1 MDNNNKTAEH
11 LMKRQQRSNYT
22 CDVLI
27 IGGGSAGLRAAIQAH
42 DAGANVLLI
51 SRSKKGDPHT
61 TLARGGINAA
71 LGTMDPED
79 NWMIHAADTLRE
91 GEFLADYERVE
102 ILCKNAPDA
111 INELVS
117 WGARFHREK
126 DGRLTQ
132 RFFGA
137 HTYRRTVFYQDW
149 TGQEIVRVL
158 MEQVNQRK
166 IKIIDNVYIAKLLL
180 LKSDGG
186 YDENSERLSSSSS
199 SSSLSKSATAQ
210 HKEQLINERE
220 EGGGEGREE
229 IKGAFGIDVEKK
241 EFVTFECKSLILA
254 AGGYTRVY
262 AVSSS
267 RIFENYGEGIAL
279 AYEAGVDLVDM
290 EMVQFHP
297 TGMVWPEKAL
307 GTLAT
312 EAIRGEGGIL
322 LNSKGERFMKNYDP
336 ERMELGPR
344 DVVARANYNEI
355 ISGRGTEHG
364 GVWLDVT
371 HLRKEVIQERLTTMY
386 EQFQELD
393 GIDISKE
400 KMEVGPTAHYSMGG
414 VVVEINCQTRVKG
427 LFAVGEVISQIH
439 GANRLGGN
447 SLLDTVVF
455 GKIAGDEAAKLA
467 LHARKGNTKKTKDAL
482 SQPKS
487 DIVNQKNRFD
497 DDDDNYKRIFAI
509 EEPMKFRSE
518 IQNLMMQNAGIV
530 RDETRLQNG
539 LKRILELKNEFY
551 SNKHNIINL
560 KESSIADGNDKIEN
574 IIISL
579 QMKSSLIACEA
590 IIRSALMRQESR
602 GAHYRSDFP
611 RLDDERWKVNIYCTK
626 RGNGGTADPAAEMT
640 LFKQN
645 VKEISG
651 PIADFLKS
659 HVKAA
664 HHRTFE

>member
-1 MDNNNKTAEH
+1 MTDH
-11 LMKRQQRSNYT
+11 IMKKQSIYS

-27 IGGGSAGLRAAIQAH
+27 IGGGSAGLRAAIEAH
-42 DAGANVLLI
+42 DAGANVLII
-51 SRSKKGDPHT
+51 SKSKKGDPHT

-79 NWMIHAADTLRE
+79 NWIIHAADTLRE

-102 ILCKNAPDA
+102 ALCRSAPDA
-111 INELVS
+111 INELVN

-137 HTYRRTVFYQDW
+137 HTYRRTVFYEDW

-158 MEQVNQRK
+158 MDQVNQRK
-166 IKIIDNVYIAKLLL
+166 IKIIDNVYITKLLL
-180 LKSDGG
+180 SDDVNGKILPPL
-186 YDENSERLSSSSS
+186 SSLSSS
-199 SSSLSKSATAQ
+199 ATATPEEPVV
-210 HKEQLINERE
+210 KEE
-220 EGGGEGREE
+220 EQEVV
-229 IKGAFGIDVEKK
+229 KGAFGVDIEKK
-241 EFVTFECKSLILA
+241 EFVRFECKSLILA

-267 RIFENYGEGIAL
+267 RINENYGEGIAL

-297 TGMVWPEKAL
+297 TGMVWPEKAV

-371 HLRKEVIQERLTTMY
+371 HLREEVIQERLPTMY
-386 EQFQELD
+386 EQFQKLD

-414 VVVEINCQTRVKG
+414 VVVDINCRTKVKG

-455 GKIAGDEAAKLA
+455 GKIAGDEAASFAKQGA
-467 LHARKGNTKKTKDAL
+467 TGNTKKTKEVP
-482 SQPKS
+482 SQLKS
-487 DIVNQKNRFD
+487 NVDNQTKGLDDNND
-497 DDDDNYKRIFAI
+497 DDYYGGIFVVK
-509 EEPMKFRSE
+509 EPIKFRNE
-518 IQNLMMQNAGIV
+518 IQELMKQNAGIV
-530 RDETRLQNG
+530 REQTRLQNG

-551 SNKHNIINL
+551 SNKDNINI
-560 KESSIADGNDKIEN
+560 KEFEIDDNNNFEN
-574 IIISL
+574 VVLSW
-579 QMKSSLIACEA
+579 QVKSSLVACEA

-611 RLDDERWKVNIYCTK
+611 KLDDESWQVNIYCRK
-626 RGNGGTADPAAEMT
+626 KGKGASAASVEMV
-640 LFKQN
+640 LFKHN
-645 VKEISG
+645 VKEIKG
-651 PIADFLKS
+651 PLVDFLKS

>member
-1 MDNNNKTAEH
+1 MAEH
-11 LMKRQQRSNYT
+11 MKKQSNYS

-27 IGGGSAGLRAAIQAH
+27 IGGGSAGLRAAIEAH
-42 DAGANVLLI
+42 DAGANVLI
-51 SRSKKGDPHT
+51 VSKSKRGDPHT

-91 GEFLADYERVE
+91 GEFLADYQRVE
-102 ILCKNAPDA
+102 VLCKNAPDA
-111 INELVS
+111 IDELVN

-137 HTYRRTVFYQDW
+137 HTYRRTVFYEDW

-166 IKIIDNVYIAKLLL
+166 IKIIDNVYITKLLL
-180 LKSDGG
+180 SLLLDSDDGSSDDHVNG
-186 YDENSERLSSSSS
+186 ERPSLLSSE
-199 SSSLSKSATAQ
+199 TVTPEEQ
-210 HKEQLINERE
+210 VVKEQEAV
-220 EGGGEGREE
+220 
-229 IKGAFGIDVEKK
+229 KGAFGVDVEKK

-344 DVVARANYNEI
+344 DVVARAIYNEI

-386 EQFQELD
+386 QQFQELD

-414 VVVEINCQTRVKG
+414 VVVDIKCRTKIKG

-447 SLLDTVVF
+447 SLLDTIVF
-455 GKIAGDEAAKLA
+455 GKIAGGEAARLA
-467 LHARKGNTKKTKDAL
+467 KQGLRVNTKKTEASSRLESNIDNAKKGFNYNDDYYAG
-482 SQPKS
+482 
-487 DIVNQKNRFD
+487 IFVVNKP
-497 DDDDNYKRIFAI
+497 IT
-509 EEPMKFRSE
+509 FRNE
-518 IQNLMMQNAGIV
+518 IQELMKQNAGII
-530 RDETRLQNG
+530 REQTRLQDG
-539 LKRILELKNEFY
+539 LKRILELKSEFY
-551 SNKHNIINL
+551 SNKDNINI
-560 KESSIADGNDKIEN
+560 KEFKIGGNNDFEN
-574 IIISL
+574 IVLSW
-579 QMKSSLIACEA
+579 QVKSSLIACEA
-590 IIRSALMRQESR
+590 IIRSALMREESR

-611 RLDDERWKVNIYCTK
+611 KLDDERWKVNIYCRK
-626 RGNGGTADPAAEMT
+626 EGKGVSAAAAEMV
-640 LFKQN
+640 LFKYN
-645 VKEISG
+645 VKEIEG
-651 PIADFLKS
+651 PVADFLQS

>member
-1 MDNNNKTAEH
+1 MAENKKKIQSIH
-11 LMKRQQRSNYT
+11 RS

-27 IGGGSAGLRAAIQAH
+27 IGGGSAGLRAAIEAH
-42 DAGANVLLI
+42 DAGAHVLII
-51 SRSKKGDPHT
+51 SKSRKGDPHT
-61 TLARGGINAA
+61 VLARGGINAA

-102 ILCKNAPDA
+102 LLCKNAPGA
-111 INELVS
+111 VNELVN

-137 HTYRRTVFYQDW
+137 HTYRRTVFYGDW
-149 TGQEIVRVL
+149 TGEEIIRVL
-158 MEQVNQRK
+158 MDEISQRK
-166 IKIIDNVYIAKLLL
+166 IKIIDNVYVTKL
-180 LKSDGG
+180 LKSDDVIEEEPAAGG
-186 YDENSERLSSSSS
+186 G
-199 SSSLSKSATAQ
+199 
-210 HKEQLINERE
+210 KEGERE
-220 EGGGEGREE
+220 GEEGEVV
-229 IKGAFGIDVEKK
+229 KGALGIDIEKK
-241 EFVTFECKSLILA
+241 EIVIFECKSLILA

-262 AVSSS
+262 SVSSS
-267 RIFENYGEGIAL
+267 RIVENYGEGVAL
-279 AYEAGVDLVDM
+279 AYEAGADLVDM

-322 LNSKGERFMKNYDP
+322 LNSKGERFMKNYYP

-344 DVVARANYNEI
+344 DIVARANYNEI
-355 ISGRGTEHG
+355 VAGRGTEHG
-364 GVWLDVT
+364 GVWLDIT
-371 HLRKEVIQERLTTMY
+371 HLPKEKILDRLPTMY
-386 EQFQELD
+386 EQFKNIA

-414 VVVEINCQTRVKG
+414 VVVDIKCRTKIRG

-455 GKIAGDEAAKLA
+455 GKVVGGEAARLA
-467 LHARKGNTKKTKDAL
+467 KEVEGEIKKTGGPS
-482 SQPKS
+482 SQLRLN
-487 DIVNQKNRFD
+487 VNNQKEFD
-497 DDDDNYKRIFAI
+497 NDGIFI
-509 EEPMKFRSE
+509 VKEPIKFRNE
-518 IQNLMMQNAGIV
+518 IQELMKQDAGII
-530 RDETRLQNG
+530 REEIKLQNG

-551 SNKHNIINL
+551 SKDNIL
-560 KESSIADGNDKIEN
+560 KEFKIDDEGNGEN
-574 IIISL
+574 IFL
-579 QMKSSLIACEA
+579 TWEVKSSLVVCEA

-611 RLDDERWKVNIYCTK
+611 KLDDEKWNVNIYC
-626 RGNGGTADPAAEMT
+626 RNEGREMV

-645 VKEISG
+645 VKEIKG
-651 PIADFLKS
+651 PLADLLEA
-659 HVKAA
+659 HVKPE
-664 HHRTFE
+664 HHREFE

>member
-1 MDNNNKTAEH
+1 MKQGMSEH
-11 LMKRQQRSNYT
+11 MMKKRQSNYS

-27 IGGGSAGLRAAIQAH
+27 IGSGSAGLRAAIEAY
-42 DAGANVLLI
+42 DAGASVLII

-79 NWMIHAADTLRE
+79 NWMVHAADTLRE
-91 GEFLADYERVE
+91 GEFLADYQRVE

-111 INELVS
+111 INELVG
-117 WGARFHREK
+117 WDARFHREK

-137 HTYRRTVFYQDW
+137 HTYRRTVFYEDW
-149 TGQEIVRVL
+149 TGQEIIRVL
-158 MEQVNQRK
+158 MAQVNQRK
-166 IKIIDNVYIAKLLL
+166 IKIIDNVYITKLLL
-180 LKSDGG
+180 NLDG
-186 YDENSERLSSSSS
+186 DFANRERVSSSP
-199 SSSLSKSATAQ
+199 SSLSAIEQPGAQ
-210 HKEQLINERE
+210 MAKGE
-220 EGGGEGREE
+220 EEKKKKE
-229 IKGAFGIDVEKK
+229 IKGAYGIDFENK
-241 EFVTFECKSLILA
+241 EIVTFECKSLILA

-279 AYEAGVDLVDM
+279 AYEAGIDLVDM

-297 TGMVWPEKAL
+297 TGMVWPEKAV

-322 LNSKGERFMKNYDP
+322 LNSKGERFMKNYEP

-355 ISGRGTEHG
+355 ISGRGTKHG

-414 VVVEINCQTRVKG
+414 VLVDINCRTRVKG

-467 LHARKGNTKKTKDAL
+467 DQSRRGNAKKTKEAP
-482 SQPKS
+482 SQLKS
-487 DIVNQKNRFD
+487 DLVNQENRYD
-497 DDDDNYKRIFAI
+497 DDGDDDGDDEHQYGGIFVVGDSI
-509 EEPMKFRSE
+509 KFRNE
-518 IQNLMMQNAGIV
+518 IQELMMQYAGII
-530 RDETRLQNG
+530 REQARLQHG
-539 LKRILELKNEFY
+539 LERILELKNEFY
-551 SNKHNIINL
+551 ANKHNINL
-560 KESSIADGNDKIEN
+560 KEAQIDDDNYYEN
-574 IIISL
+574 IIPSL
-579 QMKSSLIACEA
+579 QVKSSLIVCEA

-611 RLDDERWKVNIYCTK
+611 KLDDERWKLNIYCRK
-626 RGNGGTADPAAEMT
+626 EVNGASAATAEEMI
-640 LFKQN
+640 LFKQGI
-645 VKEISG
+645 KEIKG
-651 PIADFLKS
+651 PLAEFLKS
-659 HVKAA
+659 HAKAA

>member
-1 MDNNNKTAEH
+1 MYISIEREILVSIEDKWSVYVKMTEN
-11 LMKRQQRSNYT
+11 MKKESNHS

-27 IGGGSAGLRAAIQAH
+27 IGGGSAGLRAAIEAH
-42 DAGANVLLI
+42 DAGANVIII
-51 SRSKKGDPHT
+51 SKSKTGDPHT

-71 LGTMDPED
+71 LGTMDPDD

-91 GEFLADYERVE
+91 AEFLADYERVE
-102 ILCKNAPDA
+102 VLCRSAPDA
-111 INELVS
+111 INELVN

-137 HTYRRTVFYQDW
+137 HTYRRTVFYEDW
-149 TGQEIVRVL
+149 TGEEIIRVL
-158 MEQVNQRK
+158 MEQVSQRK
-166 IKIIDNVYIAKLLL
+166 IEIIDNVYVVKL
-180 LKSDGG
+180 LKSADDNDDNEEG
-186 YDENSERLSSSSS
+186 
-199 SSSLSKSATAQ
+199 SLSAA
-210 HKEQLINERE
+210 
-220 EGGGEGREE
+220 EGGRGGEVR
-229 IKGAFGIDVEKK
+229 GALGIDLKKK
-241 EFVTFECKSLILA
+241 EIVMFGCKSLILA

-267 RIFENYGEGIAL
+267 RITENYGEGVAL

-322 LNSKGERFMKNYDP
+322 LNSKGERFMKNYYP

-344 DVVARANYNEI
+344 DIVARANYNEI

-364 GVWLDVT
+364 GVWLDIT
-371 HLRKEVIQERLTTMY
+371 HLPKEKILDRLPTMY
-386 EQFQELD
+386 EQFQKLD

-414 VVVEINCQTRVKG
+414 VVVDIECRTKIKG
-427 LFAVGEVISQIH
+427 LFAVGEAISQIH

-455 GKIAGDEAAKLA
+455 GKIAGGEAARLA
-467 LHARKGNTKKTKDAL
+467 NEVKAIERTGESSSLIRKNINNNKKKE
-482 SQPKS
+482 
-487 DIVNQKNRFD
+487 FD
-497 DDDDNYKRIFAI
+497 DIGTFIVD
-509 EEPMKFRSE
+509 EPIKFRNE
-518 IQNLMMQNAGIV
+518 IQELMKQNAGII
-530 RDETRLQNG
+530 REETKLQDG

-551 SNKHNIINL
+551 SKDNII
-560 KESSIADGNDKIEN
+560 KEFKIDDDVDNNAEN
-574 IIISL
+574 VVL
-579 QMKSSLIACEA
+579 TWQVKSSLIACEA

-611 RLDDERWKVNIYCTK
+611 KLDDKTWKVNIYC
-626 RGNGGTADPAAEMT
+626 RNEVGGEKEWSAAEMV

-645 VKEISG
+645 VKEIKG
-651 PIADFLKS
+651 PLADYLKE
-659 HVKAA
+659 HVKAE
-664 HHRTFE
+664 HRREFE

>member
-1 MDNNNKTAEH
+1 MAKH
-11 LMKRQQRSNYT
+11 VKKRPNYS
-22 CDVLI
+22 CNVLI
-27 IGGGSAGLRAAIQAH
+27 IGGGSAGLRAAIEAH
-42 DAGANVLLI
+42 DAGASVLII
-51 SRSKKGDPHT
+51 SRCKRGDPHT

-102 ILCKNAPDA
+102 VLCKNAPDA
-111 INELVS
+111 INELVN

-137 HTYRRTVFYQDW
+137 HTYRRTVFYEDW
-149 TGQEIVRVL
+149 TGQEIIRVL

-166 IKIIDNVYIAKLLL
+166 INIIDSVYITKL
-180 LKSDGG
+180 LKSDDDGDDITREG
-186 YDENSERLSSSSS
+186 PRSLSSS
-199 SSSLSKSATAQ
+199 ATAI
-210 HKEQLINERE
+210 HKEQVVKE
-220 EGGGEGREE
+220 EEQEAV
-229 IKGAFGIDVEKK
+229 KGAFGVDIEKK
-241 EFVTFECKSLILA
+241 EFVTVECKSLILA

-297 TGMVWPEKAL
+297 TGMVWPQKAV

-344 DVVARANYNEI
+344 DVVARAIYNEI

-364 GVWLDVT
+364 GIWLDVT

-414 VVVEINCQTRVKG
+414 VVVDIKCRTNIRG
-427 LFAVGEVISQIH
+427 LFAVGETISQIH

-455 GKIAGDEAAKLA
+455 GKIVGGEAARLA
-467 LHARKGNTKKTKDAL
+467 KELGREINKIRGPSGLRLN
-482 SQPKS
+482 
-487 DIVNQKNRFD
+487 VNNQKGFD
-497 DDDDNYKRIFAI
+497 DDDDGIFI
-509 EEPMKFRSE
+509 VKEPTKFRNE
-518 IQNLMMQNAGIV
+518 IQELMKQNAGII
-530 RDETRLQNG
+530 REETKLQNG
-539 LKRILELKNEFY
+539 LERILELKNEFY
-551 SNKHNIINL
+551 SKDNTL
-560 KESSIADGNDKIEN
+560 KEFKIDDDSEDVV
-574 IIISL
+574 L
-579 QMKSSLIACEA
+579 TWEVKSSLVVCEA

-611 RLDDERWKVNIYCTK
+611 NLDDEKWKVNIYCRK
-626 RGNGGTADPAAEMT
+626 VGREMV
-640 LFKQN
+640 LFKQR
-645 VKEISG
+645 VKEIKG
-651 PIADFLKS
+651 PLADLLKA
-659 HVKAA
+659 HVKPE
-664 HHRTFE
+664 HHREFE

>member
-1 MDNNNKTAEH
+1 MAEN
-11 LMKRQQRSNYT
+11 MKQQSNCL

-27 IGGGSAGLRAAIQAH
+27 IGSGSAGLRAAIEAH
-42 DAGANVLLI
+42 DSGAHVLII
-51 SRSKKGDPHT
+51 SKSKKGDPHT
-61 TLARGGINAA
+61 VLARGGINAA

-102 ILCKNAPDA
+102 LLCKNAPDA
-111 INELVS
+111 VNELVN

-137 HTYRRTVFYQDW
+137 HTYRRTVFYEDR
-149 TGQEIVRVL
+149 TGEEIIRVL
-158 MEQVNQRK
+158 MDEVSQRK
-166 IKIIDNVYIAKLLL
+166 IEIVDSVYVIKL
-180 LKSDGG
+180 LKSDDVIG
-186 YDENSERLSSSSS
+186 
-199 SSSLSKSATAQ
+199 
-210 HKEQLINERE
+210 E
-220 EGGGEGREE
+220 EPGREE
-229 IKGAFGIDVEKK
+229 VKGALGIDIEKK
-241 EFVTFECKSLILA
+241 EIVIFEGKSLILA

-262 AVSSS
+262 SVSSP
-267 RIFENYGEGIAL
+267 RIFENYGEGVSL
-279 AYEAGVDLVDM
+279 AYEAGADLVDM

-344 DVVARANYNEI
+344 DVVARAIYNEI
-355 ISGRGTEHG
+355 ISGSSTEHG

-386 EQFQELD
+386 EQFQRLD

-414 VVVEINCQTRVKG
+414 IVVDIKCRTEVKG

-447 SLLDTVVF
+447 SLLDTIVF
-455 GKIAGDEAAKLA
+455 GKIVGVEAARFAKQAGKGKINKTKSSSQLNSNVDNQ
-467 LHARKGNTKKTKDAL
+467 KGN
-482 SQPKS
+482 
-487 DIVNQKNRFD
+487 D
-497 DDDDNYKRIFAI
+497 DDYYGGIFLVK
-509 EEPMKFRSE
+509 EPIRFRNK
-518 IQNLMMQNAGIV
+518 IQELMDQNAGII
-530 RDETRLQNG
+530 RERTRLQDG
-539 LKRILELKNEFY
+539 LERILQLKDEFH
-551 SNKHNIINL
+551 SHKQNFNL
-560 KESSIADGNDKIEN
+560 KDFEIDDNDTSEN
-574 IIISL
+574 IVLTL
-579 QMKSSLIACEA
+579 QVKSSLVVCEA

-611 RLDDERWKVNIYCTK
+611 KLDDERWKVNIYCRK
-626 RGNGGTADPAAEMT
+626 EGKGTFAAAAKMI
-640 LFKQN
+640 LFEHN
-645 VKEISG
+645 VREIKG
-651 PIADFLKS
+651 PLADFLKS
-659 HVKAA
+659 HAKAA
-664 HHRTFE
+664 HHRTF

>member
-1 MDNNNKTAEH
+1 MTDH
-11 LMKRQQRSNYT
+11 IMKKQSNYS

-27 IGGGSAGLRAAIQAH
+27 IGGGSAGLRAAIEAH
-42 DAGANVLLI
+42 DAGANVLII
-51 SRSKKGDPHT
+51 SKSKKGDPHT

-79 NWMIHAADTLRE
+79 NWIIHAADTLRE

-102 ILCKNAPDA
+102 ALCRSAPDA
-111 INELVS
+111 INELVN

-137 HTYRRTVFYQDW
+137 HTYRRTVFYEDW

-158 MEQVNQRK
+158 MDQVNQRK
-166 IKIIDNVYIAKLLL
+166 IKIIDNVYITKLLL
-180 LKSDGG
+180 SDDVNGKILPPL
-186 YDENSERLSSSSS
+186 SSLSSS
-199 SSSLSKSATAQ
+199 ATATPEEPVV
-210 HKEQLINERE
+210 KEE
-220 EGGGEGREE
+220 EQEVV
-229 IKGAFGIDVEKK
+229 KGAFGVDIEKK
-241 EFVTFECKSLILA
+241 EFVRFECKSLILA

-267 RIFENYGEGIAL
+267 RINENYGEGIAL

-297 TGMVWPEKAL
+297 TGMVWPEKAV

-371 HLRKEVIQERLTTMY
+371 HLREEVIQERLPTMY
-386 EQFQELD
+386 EQFQKLD

-414 VVVEINCQTRVKG
+414 VVVDINCRTKVKG

-447 SLLDTVVF
+447 SLLDTIVF
-455 GKIAGDEAAKLA
+455 GKIAGDEAASFAKQGA
-467 LHARKGNTKKTKDAL
+467 TGNTKKTKEVP
-482 SQPKS
+482 SQLKS
-487 DIVNQKNRFD
+487 NVDNQTKGLDDNND
-497 DDDDNYKRIFAI
+497 DDYYGGIFVVK
-509 EEPMKFRSE
+509 EPIKFRNE
-518 IQNLMMQNAGIV
+518 IQELMKQNAGIV
-530 RDETRLQNG
+530 REQTRLQNG

-551 SNKHNIINL
+551 SNKDNINI
-560 KESSIADGNDKIEN
+560 KEFEIDDNNNFEN
-574 IIISL
+574 VVLSW
-579 QMKSSLIACEA
+579 QVKSSLVACEA

-611 RLDDERWKVNIYCTK
+611 KLDDESWQVNIYCRK
-626 RGNGGTADPAAEMT
+626 KGKGASAASVEMV
-640 LFKQN
+640 LFKHN
-645 VKEISG
+645 VKEIKG
-651 PIADFLKS
+651 PLIDFLKS